1 MECNSLMGSD
11 EGVIDVTT
19 SSATWD
25 KFLVITKLCWKMVE
39 ALLSDPG
46 QPLSRSPGE
55 PCSKLLRSE
64 DTFFLALALLLTLS
78 GACNTGGGREGLVEI
93 LPYPLGMFTIEKKK
107 TN

>member
-1 MECNSLMGSD
+1 MGSD